1 MSQASAAI
9 PKPEPTG
16 PEPPLFAPWDP
27 VIRQNPAEN
36 FRRLRELEPVHR
48 VDFLIGWVLTRYED
62 AVEVLRDGEHFS
74 SRIETAT
81 VEKRMAAARGEPMHH
96 GEPQPADMRFAL
108 DAFFGR
114 SVLFTDRPDHT
125 RLRGLVNRTFTPRIV
140 TELRPRIERL
150 VAELL
155 DDIVGSGR
163 VDFVS
168 QFANLLPATVIFELL
183 QIPLDQRDEFKRW
196 SDGLVVLFDPIRSPE
211 AEENARACARDM
223 HVFFRDLFAERRKR
237 PGDDIISRLVALEGT
252 GDSLD
257 AAELLA
263 MCMLLLAAG
272 HETTTN
278 LLGNGLYTL
287 LENPDQL
294 ARLRKNPDLVPSAV
308 EELLR
313 FESPVQG
320 MPRVATEDCEIGGR
334 SVSAGDY
341 VVVLVGAVN
350 RDPVVFAD
358 PDRLDIGR
366 RDNRHLA
373 FGYGPH
379 FCLGAPL
386 ARAEAEIAFREILRR
401 APALRGDYT
410 SVEWK
415 PTQVMRGLVQLPVV
429 L

>member
-1 MSQASAAI
+1 MTQATATI
-9 PKPEPTG
+9 LEPD
-16 PEPPLFAPWDP
+16 EAPLFAPWDP
-27 VIRQNPAEN
+27 VARQNPAEN
-36 FRRLRELEPVHR
+36 FRRLREIDPVHR

-62 AVEVLRDGEHFS
+62 AVVVLRDAERFS
-74 SRIETAT
+74 SIVANATIEKLHA
-81 VEKRMAAARGEPMHH
+81 EARGEPIYH
-96 GEPQPADMRFAL
+96 GKPQPPDMRFAL

-114 SVLFTDRPDHT
+114 SLLFTDRPDHT

-140 TELRPRIERL
+140 TEIRPRIERL

-155 DDIVGSGR
+155 DDIVGAGR
-163 VDFVS
+163 IDFMS
-168 QFANLLPATVIFELL
+168 EFANALPATVIFELL
-183 QIPLDQRDEFKRW
+183 QIPMERRDDFKRW
-196 SDGLVVLFDPIRSPE
+196 SSGIVVLFDPIRSPE
-211 AEENARACARDM
+211 AEEHARECARDM
-223 HVFFRDLFAERRKR
+223 HLFFRDLFIERRKR
-237 PGDDIISRLVALEGT
+237 SGDDIVSRLVALEGS

-263 MCMLLLAAG
+263 MCMVLLAAG

-294 ARLRKNPDLVPSAV
+294 ARLRANPDLVPSAV

-320 MPRVATEDCEIGGR
+320 MPRVAMEDCEIGGR
-334 SVSAGDY
+334 PVAAGDY

-350 RDPVVFAD
+350 RDPAVFTD

-373 FGYGPH
+373 FGFGSH

-386 ARAEAEIAFREILRR
+386 ARAEAEIALREILRR
-401 APALRGDYT
+401 APNLRGDYA

-415 PTQVMRGLVQLPVV
+415 NTQVMRGLVELPVV

>member
-1 MSQASAAI
+1 MTQANVVNLTQPRS
-9 PKPEPTG
+9 

-27 VIRQNPAEN
+27 VARQNPAEN
-36 FRRLRELEPVHR
+36 FRRLRENDPVHR
-48 VDFLIGWVLTRYED
+48 VDFLIGWVLTRYQD
-62 AVEVLRDGEHFS
+62 AVAVLRDGERFS
-74 SRIETAT
+74 SIVETAT
-81 VEKRMAAARGEPMHH
+81 VEKLAAAARGEPKYR
-96 GEPQPADMRFAL
+96 GGPQPPDMRFAL

-114 SVLFTDRPDHT
+114 SVLFTDQPDHT

-150 VAELL
+150 VGELL
-155 DDIVGSGR
+155 DDIIGSGS

-168 QFANLLPATVIFELL
+168 EFANLLPATVIFELL
-183 QIPLDQRDEFKRW
+183 QIPMEARADFKCW
-196 SDGLVVLFDPIRSPE
+196 SDGIVVLFDPIKVPE
-211 AEENARACARDM
+211 AEERARECARDM
-223 HVFFRDLFAERRKR
+223 HLFFRDLFAERRKR
-237 PGDDIISRLVALEGT
+237 PGDDIISRLVALERT

-263 MCMLLLAAG
+263 MCMVLMAAG

-278 LLGNGLYTL
+278 LLGNGIYTL
-287 LENPDQL
+287 LENPEQL
-294 ARLRKNPDLVPSAV
+294 ARLRENPDLGPSAV

-334 SVSAGDY
+334 AVSAGDY
-341 VVVLVGAVN
+341 VIVLVGAVN
-350 RDPVVFAD
+350 RDPAIFVD
-358 PDRLDIGR
+358 PDQLDIGR
-366 RDNRHLA
+366 RDNRHIA

-401 APALRGDYT
+401 APKLRGDYA

-415 PTQVMRGLVQLPVV
+415 TTQVMRGLVKLPVI